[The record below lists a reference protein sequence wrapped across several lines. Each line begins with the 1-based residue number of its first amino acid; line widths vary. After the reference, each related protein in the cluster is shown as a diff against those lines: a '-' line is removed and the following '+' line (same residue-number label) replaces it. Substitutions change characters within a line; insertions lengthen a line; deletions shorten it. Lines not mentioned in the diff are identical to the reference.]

1 MSEELDREMD
11 EKSVSEKIEEKVE
24 ELRRKAKALGF
35 ELVKKGRP
43 VKYTEEQ
50 IGALLDGFRRIFSE
64 RKGGP
69 TTGLEAEQC
78 VDILPDVP
86 IGTVTIASSS

>member
-24 ELRRKAKALGF
+24 ELRRKAKALGYK
-35 ELVKKGRP
+35 LVKKGRP

-50 IGALLDGFRRIFSE
+50 RGALLDGFRRIFSE
-64 RKGGP
+64 RKRAP
-69 TTGLEAEQC
+69 HRR
-78 VDILPDVP
+78 P
-86 IGTVTIASSS
+86 